1 MAGGAELRPRASL
14 TSTLHVR
21 SLCPSSARSAPVPP
35 RTATTFRV
43 WAPRPERIVL
53 RAGGSDHELADA
65 GLGVREATLPL
76 AAGEDYAFVI
86 DGVELPDPAS
96 RWQPAG
102 LRGPSRVLD
111 TARVRLDATTA
122 SRRRTSRT
130 RVIYELH
137 VGTFT
142 PEGTFEAVIPHLRR
156 AARARDHHDRAAAG
170 GGVPRRA
177 TAGATTASTCRPPT
191 RPTAAREGLQRLVD
205 AAHAEGLAVLLD
217 VVYNHVGASGAQAL
231 EAFGPYFTDA
241 YETFWGQA
249 INFDDADCGG
259 VREWV
264 LQSAEGWIRDFH
276 LDGLRLDAIHAIFD
290 GGAVHL
296 VQALTA
302 RVHALDPRALV
313 IAESGM
319 NDPKVVRSHE
329 RGGWGCDARL
339 GRRLPPRPARAA
351 DRRPRAATTRSS
363 ARSAH
368 LAKAYRRPHVHDGG
382 YSTFRRRRFGA
393 RADDV
398 PPQRFVVFDQ
408 NHDQVGNRA
417 FGDRLP
423 PEARPLGALCTLLSP
438 FTPMLFQ
445 GEEHGEHAPF
455 LFFADHID
463 EEIAV
468 ATREGRRREFA
479 AFAEFA
485 GEEVPDPQ
493 DPATFQRSKLTRSG
507 EPEGLRD
514 LYARLLA
521 ARRAIGPG
529 EAHADFDEH
538 QGWLQRAPRRAPRA
552 RQLLPATTVHV
563 PVDRAVELEL
573 ATHHATVEPGHVVL
587 PPLAGALVR

>member
-1 MAGGAELRPRASL
+1 MSDPVLPFERPLGARPSGDG
-14 TSTLHVR
+14 
-21 SLCPSSARSAPVPP
+21 
-35 RTATTFRV
+35 ATTFRV
-43 WAPRPERIVL
+43 WAPRPERIAL
-53 RAGGSDHELADA
+53 RAGARDHELADA
-65 GLGVREATLPL
+65 GFGVYEAELPVGS
-76 AAGEDYAFVI
+76 GEDYSYVI

-96 RWQPAG
+96 RRQPGG

-111 TARVRLDATTA
+111 TGAFEWTDEGFTAPDLDD
-122 SRRRTSRT
+122 S
-130 RVIYELH
+130 VIYELH

-142 PEGTFEAVIPHLRR
+142 PEGTFDAVIPHLRGLR
-156 AARARDHHDRAAAG
+156 ELGVTTIELLPVAEFPGAHGWGYDGVYLSAAHSAYG
-170 GGVPRRA
+170 GPVA
-177 TAGATTASTCRPPT
+177 
-191 RPTAAREGLQRLVD
+191 LQRLVD
-205 AAHAEGLAVLLD
+205 AAHAEGLAMLLD

-231 EAFGPYFTDA
+231 EAFGPYFTDS
-241 YETFWGQA
+241 YETVWGKA
-249 INFDDADCGG
+249 INYDDAHCGG

-276 LDGLRLDAIHAIFD
+276 FDGLRLDAIHAILD

-296 VQALTA
+296 VQALSA
-302 RVHALDPRALV
+302 RVHALDPNALV

-329 RGGWGCDARL
+329 RGGWGCDAVW
-339 GRRLPPRPARAA
+339 A
-351 DRRPRAATTRSS
+351 DDFHHALRVLLTGDRDGYYGEFGEIAQ
-363 ARSAH
+363 

-382 YSTFRRRRFGA
+382 YSTFRARRFGA

-398 PPQRFVVFDQ
+398 APERFVVFDQ
-408 NHDQVGNRA
+408 NHDQIGNRA

-423 PEARPLGALCTLLSP
+423 PEARPLGAMCMLLSP

-445 GEEHGEHAPF
+445 GEEHGEAAPF

-463 EEIAV
+463 EAIV
-468 ATREGRRREFA
+468 IATREGRRREFA

-493 DPATFQRSKLTRSG
+493 DPATFERSKLTRTG

-514 LYARLLA
+514 LYARLLE

-529 EAHADFDEH
+529 EAHADFDEP
-538 QGWLQRAPRRAPRA
+538 QGWLKLRRGEYFVLANFSRN
-552 RQLLPATTVHV
+552 TVHV
-563 PVDRAVELEL
+563 PVDRAVEVEL
-573 ATHHATVEPGHVVL
+573 ATHHATVEPGYVVL

>member
-1 MAGGAELRPRASL
+1 MSDPALPFERPLGARP
-14 TSTLHVR
+14 TGD
-21 SLCPSSARSAPVPP
+21 
-35 RTATTFRV
+35 ATEFRV
-43 WAPRPERIVL
+43 WAPRPERIVV
-53 RAGGSDHELADA
+53 RTGGADHELADA
-65 GLGVREATLPL
+65 GVGVREAVLPV
-76 AAGEDYAFVI
+76 APGEDYVYVI

-96 RWQPAG
+96 RSQPHG
-102 LRGPSRVLD
+102 LRGASRVLD
-111 TARVRLDATTA
+111 PAAFGWTDDGFTPPDLAD
-122 SRRRTSRT
+122 S
-130 RVIYELH
+130 VIYELH

-142 PEGTFEAVIPHLRR
+142 PEGTFDAVIPHLRGLR
-156 AARARDHHDRAAAG
+156 ELGITTIELMPVAEFPGRHGWGYDGVYLSAAHSAYRGPD
-170 GGVPRRA
+170 
-177 TAGATTASTCRPPT
+177 
-191 RPTAAREGLQRLVD
+191 GLQRLVD

-217 VVYNHVGASGAQAL
+217 VVYNHVGASGVQAL
-231 EAFGPYFTDA
+231 EAFGPYFTGM
-241 YETFWGQA
+241 YETVWGKA
-249 INFDDADCGG
+249 MNYDDGHCGG

-276 LDGLRLDAIHAIFD
+276 FDGLRLDAIHAIVD

-296 VQALTA
+296 VQALSS
-302 RVHALDPRALV
+302 RVHALEPRALV

-329 RGGWGCDARL
+329 RGGWGCDAVW
-339 GRRLPPRPARAA
+339 A
-351 DRRPRAATTRSS
+351 DDFHHALRVLLTGDRDGYYEEFGEIGQ
-363 ARSAH
+363 

-382 YSTFRRRRFGA
+382 YSTFRARRFGA

-398 PPQRFVVFDQ
+398 APERFVVFDQ
-408 NHDQVGNRA
+408 NHDQIGNRA

-423 PEARPLGALCTLLSP
+423 PEARRLGALCTLLSP

-445 GEEHGEHAPF
+445 GEEHGESAPF

-463 EEIAV
+463 EEIVV

-493 DPATFQRSKLTRSG
+493 AVATFERSKLQRDG
-507 EPEGLRD
+507 EPDGLRD
-514 LYARLLA
+514 LYARLIQ

-529 EAHADFDEH
+529 EAYADYDEH
-538 QGWLQRAPRRAPRA
+538 QGWLKVRRGEHLVLANFSRNP
-552 RQLLPATTVHV
+552 VHV

>member
-1 MAGGAELRPRASL
+1 MAADLPFERPLGARPG
-14 TSTLHVR
+14 VE
-21 SLCPSSARSAPVPP
+21 
-35 RTATTFRV
+35 TTEFRV

-53 RAGGSDHELADA
+53 RAGGRDHELADA
-65 GLGVREATLPL
+65 GLGVREAELPI
-76 AAGEDYAFVI
+76 AAGEDYAYVI
-86 DGVELPDPAS
+86 DGVEIPDPAS
-96 RWQPAG
+96 RWQPGG

-111 TARVRLDATTA
+111 PGAFAWTDDGFEAPELEAT
-122 SRRRTSRT
+122 
-130 RVIYELH
+130 VIYELH

-142 PEGTFEAVIPHLRR
+142 PEGTFGAVIPHLAGLRELGITTIELMPVAEFPGAHGWGYDGVYLS
-156 AARARDHHDRAAAG
+156 AAHSAYG
-170 GGVPRRA
+170 GPL
-177 TAGATTASTCRPPT
+177 
-191 RPTAAREGLQRLVD
+191 ELQRLVD

-217 VVYNHVGASGAQAL
+217 VVYNHVGASGVQSL
-231 EAFGPYFTDA
+231 EALGPYFTGA
-241 YETFWGQA
+241 YETVWGKA
-249 INFDDADCGG
+249 MNYDDADCGG

-276 LDGLRLDAIHAIFD
+276 LDGLRLDAVHAIID
-290 GGAVHL
+290 GSATHL
-296 VQALTA
+296 IQALNA
-302 RVHALDPRALV
+302 RVHAMSPRALV

-329 RGGWGCDARL
+329 RGGWGCDAVWADDFHHALRVLLTGDRDGYYADFGEL
-339 GRRLPPRPARAA
+339 GQ
-351 DRRPRAATTRSS
+351 
-363 ARSAH
+363 
-368 LAKAYRRPHVHDGG
+368 LAKAYRRPHVLDGG
-382 YSTFRRRRFGA
+382 YSTVQRKRFGA

-408 NHDQVGNRA
+408 NHDQIGNRA

-423 PEARPLGALCTLLSP
+423 PEARALGALCTLLSP

-445 GEEHGEHAPF
+445 GEEHGEAAPF

-463 EEIAV
+463 EDIVV

-493 DPATFQRSKLTRSG
+493 DAGTFERSKLTRAG

-514 LYARLLA
+514 LYARLLE

-529 EAHADFDEH
+529 EAHAEFDEH
-538 QGWLQRAPRRAPRA
+538 QGWLRVRRGEHLILANFSQNTA
-552 RQLLPATTVHV
+552 HV
-563 PVDRAVELEL
+563 PVDRPVELEL
-573 ATHHATVEPGHVVL
+573 ATHHATVEPGYVVL

>member
-1 MAGGAELRPRASL
+1 
-14 TSTLHVR
+14 
-21 SLCPSSARSAPVPP
+21 
-35 RTATTFRV
+35 
-43 WAPRPERIVL
+43 
-53 RAGGSDHELADA
+53 
-65 GLGVREATLPL
+65 
-76 AAGEDYAFVI
+76 
-86 DGVELPDPAS
+86 
-96 RWQPAG
+96 
-102 LRGPSRVLD
+102 
-111 TARVRLDATTA
+111 
-122 SRRRTSRT
+122 
-130 RVIYELH
+130 
-137 VGTFT
+137 
-142 PEGTFEAVIPHLRR
+142 
-156 AARARDHHDRAAAG
+156 
-170 GGVPRRA
+170 
-177 TAGATTASTCRPPT
+177 
-191 RPTAAREGLQRLVD
+191 
-205 AAHAEGLAVLLD
+205 
-217 VVYNHVGASGAQAL
+217 
-231 EAFGPYFTDA
+231 
-241 YETFWGQA
+241 
-249 INFDDADCGG
+249 
-259 VREWV
+259 V

-290 GGAVHL
+290 SGAVHL

-302 RVHALDPRALV
+302 RVHAIDPRALV

-329 RGGWGCDARL
+329 RGGWGCDAVW
-339 GRRLPPRPARAA
+339 A
-351 DRRPRAATTRSS
+351 DDFHHALRVLLTGDRSGYY
-363 ARSAH
+363 AEFGAIGD

-398 PPQRFVVFDQ
+398 PPHRFVVFDQ

-455 LFFADHID
+455 QFFADHID

-479 AFAEFA
+479 AFEDFAE
-485 GEEVPDPQ
+485 EEVPDPM
-493 DPATFQRSKLTRSG
+493 DPATFESSKLTRGG

-538 QGWLQRAPRRAPRA
+538 QGWLRVRRGEHLVLANFSRN
-552 RQLLPATTVHV
+552 QVHV

>member
-1 MAGGAELRPRASL
+1 MSDPVLPFERPLGARPTGERA
-14 TSTLHVR
+14 TE
-21 SLCPSSARSAPVPP
+21 
-35 RTATTFRV
+35 FRV

-53 RAGGSDHELADA
+53 RAGGVDHELADA
-65 GLGVREATLPL
+65 GFGVREAVLPV
-76 AAGEDYAFVI
+76 AGGGEYAYVI
-86 DGVELPDPAS
+86 DGVEIPDPAT
-96 RWQPAG
+96 RWQPGG

-111 TARVRLDATTA
+111 TGAFAWSDDGFTPPALED
-122 SRRRTSRT
+122 S
-130 RVIYELH
+130 VIYELH

-142 PEGTFEAVIPHLRR
+142 PEGTFEAVIPHLRGLR
-156 AARARDHHDRAAAG
+156 ELGITTIELLPVAEFPGRHGWGYDGVYLSAAHSAYG
-170 GGVPRRA
+170 GPEA
-177 TAGATTASTCRPPT
+177 
-191 RPTAAREGLQRLVD
+191 LQRLVD

-231 EAFGPYFTDA
+231 EAFGPYFTGQ
-241 YETFWGQA
+241 YETVWGKA
-249 INFDDADCGG
+249 MNYDDGHCGG

-276 LDGLRLDAIHAIFD
+276 FDGLRLDAIHAILD
-290 GGAVHL
+290 GGAIHL
-296 VQALTA
+296 VQALSS
-302 RVHALDPRALV
+302 RIHALEPRALV

-329 RGGWGCDARL
+329 RGGWGCDAVW
-339 GRRLPPRPARAA
+339 A
-351 DRRPRAATTRSS
+351 DDFHHALRVLLTGDRDGYYAEFGEIGQ
-363 ARSAH
+363 
-368 LAKAYRRPHVHDGG
+368 LAKAYRRPHVHDGR
-382 YSTFRRRRFGA
+382 YSTFRARRFGA

-408 NHDQVGNRA
+408 NHDQIGNRA

-445 GEEHGEHAPF
+445 GEEYGEAAPF
-455 LFFADHID
+455 LFFSDHFD
-463 EEIAV
+463 EEIVV

-479 AFAEFA
+479 AFAAFA

-493 DPATFQRSKLTRSG
+493 DPATFARSKLTREG

-514 LYARLLA
+514 LYARLLE

-529 EAHADFDEH
+529 EAHAEYDEH
-538 QGWLQRAPRRAPRA
+538 QGWLKLRRGERLMLANFSQNA
-552 RQLLPATTVHV
+552 VHV

-573 ATHHATVEPGHVVL
+573 ATHHATVEPGYVVL

>member
-1 MAGGAELRPRASL
+1 MSDPALPFERPLGARP
-14 TSTLHVR
+14 TGDG
-21 SLCPSSARSAPVPP
+21 
-35 RTATTFRV
+35 ATEFRV
-43 WAPRPERIVL
+43 WAPRPERIVV
-53 RAGGSDHELADA
+53 RNGGADHELADA
-65 GLGVREATLPL
+65 GVGVREAVLPV
-76 AAGEDYAFVI
+76 APGEDYAYVI

-96 RWQPAG
+96 RSQPHG
-102 LRGPSRVLD
+102 LRGASRVLD
-111 TARVRLDATTA
+111 PAAFAWTDDGFTPPDLAD
-122 SRRRTSRT
+122 S
-130 RVIYELH
+130 VIYELH

-142 PEGTFEAVIPHLRR
+142 PEGTFDAVIPHLRGLR
-156 AARARDHHDRAAAG
+156 ELGITTIELMPVAEFPGRHGWGYDGVYLSAAHSAYG
-170 GGVPRRA
+170 GPER
-177 TAGATTASTCRPPT
+177 
-191 RPTAAREGLQRLVD
+191 LQRLVD

-217 VVYNHVGASGAQAL
+217 VVYNHVGASGVQAL
-231 EAFGPYFTDA
+231 EAFGPYFTGM
-241 YETFWGQA
+241 YETVWGKA
-249 INFDDADCGG
+249 MNYDDGHCGG

-276 LDGLRLDAIHAIFD
+276 FDGLRLDAIHAIVD

-296 VQALTA
+296 VQALSS
-302 RVHALDPRALV
+302 RVHALEPRALV

-329 RGGWGCDARL
+329 RGGWGCDAVW
-339 GRRLPPRPARAA
+339 A
-351 DRRPRAATTRSS
+351 DDFHHALRVLLTGDRDGYYEEFGEIGQ
-363 ARSAH
+363 

-382 YSTFRRRRFGA
+382 YSTFRARRFGA

-398 PPQRFVVFDQ
+398 APERFVVFEQ
-408 NHDQVGNRA
+408 NHDQIGNRA

-423 PEARPLGALCTLLSP
+423 PEARRLGALCTLLSP

-445 GEEHGEHAPF
+445 GEEHGESAPF

-463 EEIAV
+463 EEIVV

-493 DPATFQRSKLTRSG
+493 AVATFERSKLQRDG
-507 EPEGLRD
+507 EPDGLRD
-514 LYARLLA
+514 LYARLIQ

-529 EAHADFDEH
+529 EAYADYDEH
-538 QGWLQRAPRRAPRA
+538 QGWLKVRRGEHLVLANFSRNP
-552 RQLLPATTVHV
+552 VHV